1 MPSNRSHF
9 RLVAAF
15 AAACMLLAAA
25 PARAQAADDTR
36 ALANLAHC
44 YVEGVDAIGAG
55 KVEAGAAIWKQ
66 CFSED
71 VAFSM
76 SFGPS
81 YSVACPSEKCPL
93 PASMS
98 GLAKRVA
105 MARSTYE
112 RAGYVATS
120 HHVTT
125 LGIEPAGADS
135 ARIKGHLQAWHMRKD
150 GATVLGLG
158 TWEIQAKKTADGWR
172 VVEEK
177 LESPLRVVIPKAD

>member
-1 MPSNRSHF
+1 M
-9 RLVAAF
+9 LAVAALIAAGP
-15 AAACMLLAAA
+15 AAAESADDDLQLSNLAA
-25 PARAQAADDTR
+25 
-36 ALANLAHC
+36 C
-44 YVEGVDAIGAG
+44 YTEGVDAIGAG
-55 KVEAGAAIWKQ
+55 KVDAGSAIWKQ
-66 CFSED
+66 CFSDD
-71 VAFSM
+71 VAFSL

-81 YSVACPSEKCPL
+81 YSVSCPGDKCPL

-105 MARSTYE
+105 MARGTYE

-125 LGIEPAGADS
+125 LGVARTGSDA

-158 TWEIQAKKTADGWR
+158 TWEVQARKTADGWR
-172 VVEEK
+172 IVDEK
-177 LESPLRVVIPKAD
+177 LDSPLRVVMPKAE